1 MFRFTIRDVL
11 LATAIVALA
20 IGWWIDRTR
29 LASKLEST
37 SERLSVLE
45 AVVGAGRW
53 TVTYARQGDR
63 ISQITVTHK

>member
-29 LASKLEST
+29 LASKLESAT
-37 SERLSVLE
+37 ERSSVLE
-45 AVVGAGRW
+45 AVVGTQRL
-53 TVTYARQGDR
+53 TVTYGKRGNEM
-63 ISQITVTHK
+63 SHITVTHK